1 MRIPRAYLR
10 QALIGAAALVLWA
23 CAAAPEA
30 AEPAKPAA
38 PAPAADAA
46 AKRGEAVYQEHCLTC
61 HQADGGGVPNLQPPL
76 LDSAWVKGEPQPLAA
91 FVLTGGFNSAARTDG
106 ANHNVMPAFPQISD
120 ADLAALLTYVRWSF
134 GDKTGPVSVADVA
147 AARKSLPPSP

>member
-1 MRIPRAYLR
+1 MRILRAYL
-10 QALIGAAALVLWA
+10 LLPSFWGAALVLWA

-30 AEPAKPAA
+30 AEPAK
-38 PAPAADAA
+38 AA
-46 AKRGEAVYQEHCLTC
+46 ASAAGTNARTGEAVYQEHCLTC
-61 HQADGGGVPNLQPPL
+61 HQADGGGVPNLQPAL

-91 FVLTGGFNSAARTDG
+91 FVLTGGFNSASRTGG
-106 ANHNVMPAFPQISD
+106 ANHNVMPAFPQIPD
-120 ADLAALLTYVRWSF
+120 AELAALLTYVRWNF

>member
-1 MRIPRAYLR
+1 MRILRAYL
-10 QALIGAAALVLWA
+10 LLPSVWVAALVLWA

-30 AEPAKPAA
+30 AEPTTAAA
-38 PAPAADAA
+38 PADAS

-61 HQADGGGVPNLQPPL
+61 HQADGGGVPNLQPAL
-76 LDSAWVKGEPQPLAA
+76 LDSSWVKGEPQPLAA
-91 FVLTGGFNSAARTDG
+91 FVLTGGFNSASRTGG

-120 ADLAALLTYVRWSF
+120 ADLAALLTYVRWNF
-134 GDKTGPVSVADVA
+134 GDKTGPVAVADVA